1 MTSPVAQ
8 SARRTLATEIAALQ
22 ALEQALLGD
31 LGTALTAAA
40 EKIVAAS
47 GQLIVT
53 GMGKSGHICR
63 KVVATLASTGT
74 PAHFVHPAEAG
85 HGDLGMITPADVVIA
100 ASWSGESTELAAI
113 LTYCDRFEVPVIAIT
128 SNAASTLGRAATI
141 VLELPRVEEA
151 CPHGLAPTSSTV
163 MQLAL
168 GDALAIALLEGRGF
182 TAQDF
187 RVFHPGGKLG
197 ASLRMVRDV
206 MHGADKLPLVPTGTA
221 MSEAIIAMT
230 GKGFGCVGVVDRDGR
245 LAGIVT
251 DGDLRRHLSDRLLE
265 RSVDEVMTKNPKTT
279 RPEAMLGRVMATLN
293 VAAITALFV
302 VDADGRPVGIVHVH
316 DLLRA
321 GVA

>member
-47 GQLIVT
+47 GRLIVT

-197 ASLRMVRDV
+197 A
-206 MHGADKLPLVPTGTA
+206 K
-221 MSEAIIAMT
+221 I
-230 GKGFGCVGVVDRDGR
+230 GR
-245 LAGIVT
+245 A
-251 DGDLRRHLSDRLLE
+251 
-265 RSVDEVMTKNPKTT
+265 
-279 RPEAMLGRVMATLN
+279 
-293 VAAITALFV
+293 
-302 VDADGRPVGIVHVH
+302 HV
-316 DLLRA
+316 
-321 GVA
+321 